1 MLWKLGE
8 PRWDFMWAA
17 LRKSLRTPD
26 CRQGPQEKRIAI
38 FVVVVVGGG
47 GGGGG
52 GGGKGDERMIGWW
65 QCDGETQRIF
75 ELLTR

>member
-26 CRQGPQEKRIAI
+26 CRQGRQEKRIVI
-38 FVVVVVGGG
+38 VVVGGG
-47 GGGGG
+47 GRG
-52 GGGKGDERMIGWW
+52 GGGKGDERMIGRW
-65 QCDGETQRIF
+65 
-75 ELLTR
+75 